1 MVVHSK
7 QLPRLGPFEVGQIKA
22 HMENGLNPTAI
33 AKRVKKPDG
42 KKQWSAHAIADAV
55 AKLSEDKAWRGER
68 QQGSGRPRK
77 TTDAVD
83 RRIYKMVLKK
93 RGKVKVTVSHLK
105 QVIPELRNVSDSLVQ
120 ERLFEA
126 GLRYLKRRRK
136 TFVTSQYK
144 QPRVEYCQWI
154 MTKQQRTLNQ
164 FAYSDGTVF
173 YVDRS
178 PEEFEYTQQAALGG
192 FVWRHADRSDALYN
206 DCIGPSAYNK
216 AQGYPVRVWGLLS
229 DGFLHIHVLD
239 EGEVMDSSL
248 YSSLVEDKFGDWML
262 STKYLVQDFEKCL
275 RTQES
280 QDALKNSGIELVQNY
295 PKVSQDFN
303 AIENAWKEL
312 RERLYTT
319 LPTYLETRG
328 EFITRLHTAV
338 KWLNTHRQNQL
349 WYLSTNQWERAYEC
363 LYITEGGRTSF

>member
-1 MVVHSK
+1 
-7 QLPRLGPFEVGQIKA
+7 
-22 HMENGLNPTAI
+22 
-33 AKRVKKPDG
+33 
-42 KKQWSAHAIADAV
+42 
-55 AKLSEDKAWRGER
+55 
-68 QQGSGRPRK
+68 
-77 TTDAVD
+77 
-83 RRIYKMVLKK
+83 
-93 RGKVKVTVSHLK
+93 
-105 QVIPELRNVSDSLVQ
+105 
-120 ERLFEA
+120 
-126 GLRYLKRRRK
+126 
-136 TFVTSQYK
+136 
-144 QPRVEYCQWI
+144 
-154 MTKQQRTLNQ
+154 
-164 FAYSDGTVF
+164 
-173 YVDRS
+173 
-178 PEEFEYTQQAALGG
+178 
-192 FVWRHADRSDALYN
+192 
-206 DCIGPSAYNK
+206 
-216 AQGYPVRVWGLLS
+216 
-229 DGFLHIHVLD
+229 
-239 EGEVMDSSL
+239 MDSSL